1 MKSKE
6 YIEKWLAG
14 TLSRD
19 EEALFSQSQEFNNL
33 KRMDQALKRFTP
45 AELNWDAAFEN
56 IKSRRPRQGRVV
68 AFGWPSLVRIAAVLI
83 IGVSVVLYFSNRIGS
98 PAEQVVS
105 TGAGET
111 LEVTLPDNSVVTLN
125 AKSSITF
132 SKATWN
138 ENRHV
143 QLAGEAFF
151 AVKRGGQFEVITNS
165 GTVTVLGTQFTVKE
179 RTDFYEVTCY
189 EGKVQ
194 VEASTEPVQLTAKQS
209 YREVQ
214 KQVSQLKIEVANVPA
229 WLNQESAFESVPFR
243 EVLDELGRQ
252 YDLKILTEEVD
263 LNQLY
268 TGRFPNSDLTTALKS
283 VTMPFGLTYQI
294 KGNEIKVVHAD

>member
-33 KRMDQALKRFTP
+33 QRMDQALKRFTP

-83 IGVSVVLYFSNRIGS
+83 MGVSAVLYFSNRIGS

-138 ENRHV
+138 ENRQV

-151 AVKRGGQFEVITNS
+151 AVKRGGKFEVITNS